1 MTSNHKKVLLISIY
15 EMLVLLTIIH
25 TTTQFIPSSVPLRY
39 RVPFRNIPR
48 ANVWYLDTTDA
59 EKHSGPRPAMI
70 ISSDALRNNVRNTY
84 HKVENNRY

>member
-1 MTSNHKKVLLISIY
+1 MTSNHKKVSLISIY

-25 TTTQFIPSSVPLRY
+25 LTTQFTPSSVPLRY

-48 ANVWYLDTTDA
+48 VNVWYLDTTDA

-70 ISSDALRNNVRNTY
+70 ISSNALRNNVRNTY
-84 HKVENNRY
+84 NMVENNCY